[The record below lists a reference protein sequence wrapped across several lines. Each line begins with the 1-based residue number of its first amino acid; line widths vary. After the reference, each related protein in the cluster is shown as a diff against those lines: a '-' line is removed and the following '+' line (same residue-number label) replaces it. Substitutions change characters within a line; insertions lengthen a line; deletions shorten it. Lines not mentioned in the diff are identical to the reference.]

1 VTVLDG
7 DPGAGKTMIAA
18 DLAVRVAG
26 GFELPDGSRSEFA
39 GRGAPVLFI
48 ELDIPAD
55 ALAPRIDAAGGDRRG
70 NVFVWPDGLS
80 CVMPTHAARVTAA
93 VLGIGARL
101 VIVDTLVRTF
111 DDSLK
116 LEVYQDATSVIGAWD
131 EVAKVTGAA
140 VLLLNH
146 RTKVSNADSMSRG
159 YGSKG
164 GVAGVARSMIG
175 ASRDYGATEGQHRY
189 YIESAKATYSALADR
204 LAYRIVAASVT
215 GTDDEGRPCELVTA
229 RVDWLPNVRP
239 VSASG
244 AKAAERDARR
254 NDERAIAR
262 SVIGDGFE
270 GTAGELDEALK
281 AAGVSVGRARIVR
294 GEVTISERVAGARN
308 ARRWV
313 MRAGLQT
320 ADARAVDDGS
330 DGFDLPAMFDDGSA
344 DNVTR
349 GPWVG

>member
-1 VTVLDG
+1 
-7 DPGAGKTMIAA
+7 
-18 DLAVRVAG
+18 
-26 GFELPDGSRSEFA
+26 
-39 GRGAPVLFI
+39 
-48 ELDIPAD
+48 
-55 ALAPRIDAAGGDRRG
+55 
-70 NVFVWPDGLS
+70 
-80 CVMPTHAARVTAA
+80 
-93 VLGIGARL
+93 
-101 VIVDTLVRTF
+101 
-111 DDSLK
+111 
-116 LEVYQDATSVIGAWD
+116 
-131 EVAKVTGAA
+131 
-140 VLLLNH
+140 
-146 RTKVSNADSMSRG
+146 MSRG

-175 ASRDYGATEGQHRY
+175 ASRDYGAPEHEHRY
-189 YIESAKATYSALADR
+189 YIDAAKATYSALADR
-204 LAYRIVAASVT
+204 LAYRIVGASVT
-215 GTDDEGRPCELVTA
+215 GTDDEGRPCELVTS
-229 RVDWLPNVRP
+229 RIDWLPNVRP

-254 NDERAIAR
+254 NDERSIAR
-262 SVIGDGFE
+262 SVVGDGFE